1 MELCE
6 INRNKQKKKNTKRD
20 TKPVIP
26 NYKDIFQKVLRLI
39 KTTTETNYAP
49 SKKKK
54 KIVKKRNPII

>member
-49 SKKKK
+49 S
-54 KIVKKRNPII
+54 

>member
-20 TKPVIP
+20 TKPVIL

-49 SKKKK
+49 S
-54 KIVKKRNPII
+54 